1 MADDAFDLPSAGEE
15 EEMMGGLEEDEAM
28 EDLDDAGVD
37 ADEDYFPPTM
47 KVGEEKEI
55 GKEGLKKKLVKEGE
69 GWDRPET
76 GDEVEGTYVFADLR
90 ARLTLLPLVCS
101 VGRRTGCL
109 LSGRNWPAQ
118 EQSRKME
125 SVAVII

>member
-1 MADDAFDLPSAGEE
+1 MADDAFDLPSAGVV

-28 EDLDDAGVD
+28 KDLDDAGVD

-76 GDEVEGTYVFADLR
+76 GDEVEGTYVFF
-90 ARLTLLPLVCS
+90 
-101 VGRRTGCL
+101 RR
-109 LSGRNWPAQ
+109 
-118 EQSRKME
+118 
-125 SVAVII
+125 